1 MKLHCYKY
9 QGAGNDFVILDNRD
23 NKAQLTD
30 DQVRQLCDRRFGIG
44 SDGLMLLGSAPEG
57 KPQLDFTMRYFNS
70 DGPEG
75 TMCGNGGRCLV
86 AFAAHMGIKKFE
98 FDAIDGYHRAEVL
111 EYSPSRCIV
120 RLKMRNLPV
129 VDGVNPVAKLE
140 DGFFLD
146 TGSDHFVGFV
156 PDVDAY
162 DVDTNGKRLRW
173 DKRFP
178 KGTNVNFVE
187 VIDEDR
193 PDAARGIKVRTYER
207 GVEAETWACGTG
219 VTASSIVSYINGAK
233 SFDKFEKDG
242 KEHIQFAIQARGDKL
257 KVDFV
262 PVADGSFEEIYL
274 TGPATK
280 VFETDIEI

>member
-9 QGAGNDFVILDNRD
+9 QGAGNDFVILDNR
-23 NKAQLTD
+23 KADISLTD
-30 DQVRQLCDRRFGIG
+30 QQINWLCDRRFGIG
-44 SDGLMLLGSAPEG
+44 ADGLMLLGAAPADR
-57 KPQLDFTMRYFNS
+57 PDLDFTMRYFNS

-98 FDAIDGYHRAEVL
+98 FNAIDGYHRADVL
-111 EYSPSRCIV
+111 EYGPKRCIV
-120 RLKMRNLPV
+120 HLKMRDLPLL
-129 VDGVNPVAKLE
+129 DGKSQVHRLD

-156 PDVDAY
+156 EDVDKY
-162 DVDTNGKRLRW
+162 DVDTNGFRLRW

-187 VIDEDR
+187 VVESDREDAR
-193 PDAARGIKVRTYER
+193 RGIKVRTYER

-219 VTASSIVSYINGAK
+219 VTASSIASFVNGVK
-233 SFDKFEKDG
+233 TFTEKDEQG
-242 KEHIQFAIQARGDKL
+242 RRRIHFDIQARGDKL
-257 KVDFV
+257 AVDFI
-262 PVADGSFEEIYL
+262 ACGDDAFEDIYL